1 MLNTQLSPSF
11 NLKFSGMVGTVQ
23 RYSVTN
29 DDIDML
35 GKKTQLP
42 TKNRN
47 YCIFNEELVDK
58 LVEHA
63 ESSTPLILKKLQNT
77 KDEKTITESLY
88 TFDKMIEAK
97 KFDINQ
103 AYPTLSKLNN
113 TKSPNVQV
121 FLSGI
126 YRKTQPPDAFG
137 PLCSML
143 IQNSKFPPMV
153 YFDPNE
159 EIGGAILDYIRKPL
173 SKEVSTKTTEY
184 ISQLNSAQAQKSY
197 KYTKSS

>member
-1 MLNTQLSPSF
+1 MEHHLSMLNTQLSPSF

-63 ESSTPLILKKLQNT
+63 ESSTSLSTSSSLKMQ
-77 KDEKTITESLY
+77 
-88 TFDKMIEAK
+88 
-97 KFDINQ
+97 
-103 AYPTLSKLNN
+103 
-113 TKSPNVQV
+113 
-121 FLSGI
+121 
-126 YRKTQPPDAFG
+126 
-137 PLCSML
+137 
-143 IQNSKFPPMV
+143 
-153 YFDPNE
+153 
-159 EIGGAILDYIRKPL
+159 
-173 SKEVSTKTTEY
+173 
-184 ISQLNSAQAQKSY
+184 
-197 KYTKSS
+197 

>member
-1 MLNTQLSPSF
+1 MLNTTFLSYKI
-11 NLKFSGMVGTVQ
+11 NFSGMVGTVQ
-23 RYSVTN
+23 KYSVTN
-29 DDIDML
+29 DDIEML

-42 TKNRN
+42 TKDRN
-47 YCIFNEELVDK
+47 YCIFNEELVNK
-58 LVEHA
+58 LIEHS
-63 ESSTPLILKKLQNT
+63 ESATPLILKKLQNT
-77 KDEKTITESLY
+77 KDEKTIAESLY
-88 TFDKMIEAK
+88 TFDRMIEAK

-113 TKSPNVQV
+113 TKSPTVQV

-143 IQNSKFPPMV
+143 IQNTKLPPMV

-159 EIGGAILDYIRKPL
+159 EIGGAILEYIRNPISPQV
-173 SKEVSTKTTEY
+173 SKTTTEY
-184 ISQLNSAQAQKSY
+184 ISKI
-197 KYTKSS
+197 SSNHAKNAYVQS